1 MKDKKD
7 YYEVLGVDKNA
18 TDEEIKRAF
27 RVLAKKYHPDVNKE
41 PGAEEKFKEIGEA
54 YSVLSDPNK
63 RQQYDQFGHAAFD
76 GASGGAGFNWGDIDL
91 EDILS
96 NVFGGESPFGGAFS
110 SGFGNF
116 SSFSGFGGG
125 NRRNRP
131 TRGEDLLMRIR
142 LTFDEAVFGC
152 KKDIKV
158 TVNEECE
165 ECHGKGGFDEVT
177 CQTCNGTG
185 VIRDEQR
192 SLFGIIQTQKVC
204 PNCRGEGKT
213 YKNICRECRGEGH
226 VSVNKTLTINVPEG
240 IDTGHR
246 LRLSGKGGA
255 GSNGGENGDIYLE
268 FVVDDHDYF
277 ERNGDD
283 IYLEVP
289 ITITDA
295 ILGCKKE
302 IPTLSGNGYVEI
314 KPGTQNYSKLKL
326 KGKGIKNPN
335 TGKYGDMYVVVNVI
349 IPTKLTRT
357 QKDLLTELSET
368 DLETESEF
376 KDFKKALK

>member
-1 MKDKKD
+1 MAGSKS

-18 TDEEIKRAF
+18 SDAEIKSAF
-27 RVLAKKYHPDVNKE
+27 RKLAKKYHPDNKE
-41 PGAEEKFKEIGEA
+41 TGDEAKFKEIGEA
-54 YSVLSDPNK
+54 YAVLSDPQK
-63 RQQYDQFGHAAFD
+63 KQQYDQFGHEAFTQ
-76 GASGGAGFNWGDIDL
+76 GAGQGGFGGFGGFDASDIDL
-91 EDILS
+91 
-96 NVFGGESPFGGAFS
+96 S
-110 SGFGNF
+110 SIFDDL
-116 SSFSGFGGG
+116 FGGG
-125 NRRNRP
+125 MFGSSSRRGARSSRP
-131 TRGEDLLMRIR
+131 MKGRDSLVKVN
-142 LTFDEAVFGC
+142 LTFEEAVFGC
-152 KKDIKV
+152 KKTISVDLDS
-158 TVNEECE
+158 ECD

-213 YKNICRECRGEGH
+213 YKNICKECRGEGH

-368 DLETESEF
+368 DLESESEF